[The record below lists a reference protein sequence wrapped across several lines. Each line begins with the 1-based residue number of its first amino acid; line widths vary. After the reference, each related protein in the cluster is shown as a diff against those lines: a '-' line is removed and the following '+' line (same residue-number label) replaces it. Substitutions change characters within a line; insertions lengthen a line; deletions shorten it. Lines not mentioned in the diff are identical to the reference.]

1 VREIERSAPSVEE
14 AFEAA
19 LAALGASEQEV
30 DVEVVQEPKGG
41 FLRRAGQEAIVRVRL
56 KSDPS
61 AAPTVEELEEQ
72 ADLAADFLEELLE
85 RMGIDAVV
93 EPNLEEGSMYVDI
106 LSDGEGGDMDDDMAL
121 LIGRHGQTLDALQ
134 ELTRGAVGR
143 RSGSR
148 CRVMVDVEDYRK
160 RQKDRLVA
168 RARDLAKQVQRTGSE
183 RELEPMNAYERKI
196 VHDAV
201 AQVNG
206 VESSSRGEDPE
217 RRVVIRSER

>member
-14 AFEAA
+14 ALEAA
-19 LAALGASEQEV
+19 LAALGTSEQEV

-41 FLRRAGQEAIVRVRL
+41 FLRRAGQDAIVRVRL
-56 KSDPS
+56 RSDPS
-61 AAPTVEELEEQ
+61 APTVEELEEQ
-72 ADLAADFLEELLE
+72 ADVAADFLEELLE
-85 RMGIDAVV
+85 RMEIDAVV

-196 VHDAV
+196 VHDVV

-206 VESSSRGEDPE
+206 VESSSRGEDPD
-217 RRVVIRSER
+217 RRVVIRPER